1 MKLTTLDEDLRIHQK
16 LEDEPNDVGGL
27 SAQELKEKFDQAGVT
42 IQKYLNETHLPEEE
56 QAVEDA
62 LSEAKTYTDTK
73 VRTLEQGNMKAAV
86 YDTKKRRR
94 DIFDYTD
101 EKVEELQ
108 AKKMSG
114 TWVCGGECF
123 IYATIGATTKL
134 TEFDSLVDPDGLWAE
149 TEKAFVVPEG
159 GTLALV
165 TVRGVSCHYTGA
177 RGYVRIKVNGV
188 ERELRAMG
196 HYTSGVYEQE
206 TFVIPFMVEA
216 GDRVSVEAW
225 SDAGPTGNQTAQTIL
240 KEISIVIFA

>member
-101 EKVEELQ
+101 EKLAELQ
-108 AKKMSG
+108 AKKLSG
-114 TWVCGGECF
+114 TWVCGGACH

-134 TEFDSLVDPDGLWAE
+134 TQFTNLVDPDGLWSE
-149 TEKAFVVPEG
+149 TEKAFVMPEG
-159 GTLALV
+159 GTVALV
-165 TVRGVSCHYTGA
+165 TVRGYSCHHGES
-177 RGYVRIKVNGV
+177 RGYLRIKVNGE

-196 HYTSGVYEQE
+196 YYSSGVYEME
-206 TFVIPFMVEA
+206 TFVIPIMVEA

-225 SDAGPTGNQTAQTIL
+225 SYAGSSGNMTAQTIL
-240 KEISIVIFA
+240 KEIVMVIFA